1 MKKLLLLVAATL
13 STAVYAEE
21 IDGIFGFR
29 FGEVFNMQRQDYEIT
44 EDDEVF
50 SVFLENNIK
59 KERISYLLTLNP
71 YDFKIARI
79 AGLEYSLGIDKSGCI
94 NGKESYEKSFK
105 KDIIQV

>member
-1 MKKLLLLVAATL
+1 
-13 STAVYAEE
+13 
-21 IDGIFGFR
+21 
-29 FGEVFNMQRQDYEIT
+29 MQRQDYEIT

-79 AGLEYSLGIDKSGCI
+79 AGLEYSFGIDKSGCI